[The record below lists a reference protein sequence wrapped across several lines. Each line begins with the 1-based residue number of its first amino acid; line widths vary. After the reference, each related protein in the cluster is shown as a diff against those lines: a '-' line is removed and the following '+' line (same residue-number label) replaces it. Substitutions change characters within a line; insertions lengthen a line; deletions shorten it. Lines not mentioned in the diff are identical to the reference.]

1 MKREND
7 ESRRGEAEMCCM
19 MRERLVMRTRE
30 IFEFSHQDNVKPK
43 FVAGAVRELANL
55 ERDLREAGVRC
66 VNKIVSWTLGLAP
79 IPSSQPLASLGT
91 APSSSS
97 SSSSS
102 SASSSAGPQPFLLY
116 GEEYL
121 LKMFTDLDFLVD
133 LNVRLCVM

>member
-1 MKREND
+1 
-7 ESRRGEAEMCCM
+7 MCCM
-19 MRERLVMRTRE
+19 MRDRLVARTRE

-79 IPSSQPLASLGT
+79 IPNSQPPASLGT
-91 APSSSS
+91 ASSSS

-102 SASSSAGPQPFLLY
+102 GPEPFLLY

-133 LNVRLCVM
+133 MNVRPCVI